1 MALLRTRPSY
11 FDRPAEFAPLVDP
24 ALAAAMPPRV
34 RRLLHGSVAVTEEE
48 GAESHYAEYVRETR
62 RGNAASD
69 NTRLAPARPL
79 AGKL

>member
-1 MALLRTRPSY
+1 MS
-11 FDRPAEFAPLVDP
+11 
-24 ALAAAMPPRV
+24 PRV
-34 RRLLHGSVAVTEEE
+34 RRLLQGSVAVTEEE

-69 NTRLAPARPL
+69 DTRQAPARSL